1 MTVCVFARRP
11 HRIKHQRGSR
21 ASHGS
26 VRLLRRVR
34 VILAPSYDKYP
45 HGLYRASSCRQ
56 SKTRMKGCVHA
67 YVVAGGGAHRARRQM
82 LRSSSQTLSISFLSS
97 PPGGRIERGSLPR
110 ADRRPSARSQISSSV
125 QLYYKRRASPEN
137 TTSRPPQSD
146 ERVVA
151 HLETEAGDRA
161 ELLLVLRPEDRREGR
176 RVVPVSELAVE
187 AARHAE
193 RRRVALGAVL
203 ERKRRPATSA
213 PPAITGRAEAAAAG
227 AYFCSGP
234 NWAGRTGGSGIGSDS
249 KDGMSVSSLRYSAEL
264 CIFVVT
270 STLEKRWA
278 GGGGGGERQQRERT
292 VVAGRTPCLT

>member
-1 MTVCVFARRP
+1 MHTLWQEEGRTVR
-11 HRIKHQRGSR
+11 
-21 ASHGS
+21 
-26 VRLLRRVR
+26 
-34 VILAPSYDKYP
+34 
-45 HGLYRASSCRQ
+45 
-56 SKTRMKGCVHA
+56 
-67 YVVAGGGAHRARRQM
+67 
-82 LRSSSQTLSISFLSS
+82 
-97 PPGGRIERGSLPR
+97 GGRCCGRPPTPFRSVFFLRLR
-110 ADRRPSARSQISSSV
+110 AVESKEAVLSEPIVALGARSRISSSV